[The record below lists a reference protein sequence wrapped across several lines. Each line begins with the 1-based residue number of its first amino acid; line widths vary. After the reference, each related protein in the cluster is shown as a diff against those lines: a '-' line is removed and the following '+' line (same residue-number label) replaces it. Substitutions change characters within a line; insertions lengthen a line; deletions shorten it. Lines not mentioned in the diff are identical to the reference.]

1 MFSDLLNITQQ
12 LSGRSQVIHGFFI
25 WWFLFTVCAPTLFFF
40 VIKWEVFY
48 NKSNIMEYRV
58 HMEGRINRIMKKD
71 TVSKSI
77 LFVIFLDEKE
87 VKYNMR
93 CHSYCDSGSLSW
105 LSKFQSCIG
114 FWPYSCLQNPEI
126 LWKREALT

>member
-1 MFSDLLNITQQ
+1 
-12 LSGRSQVIHGFFI
+12 
-25 WWFLFTVCAPTLFFF
+25 
-40 VIKWEVFY
+40 
-48 NKSNIMEYRV
+48 MEYRV